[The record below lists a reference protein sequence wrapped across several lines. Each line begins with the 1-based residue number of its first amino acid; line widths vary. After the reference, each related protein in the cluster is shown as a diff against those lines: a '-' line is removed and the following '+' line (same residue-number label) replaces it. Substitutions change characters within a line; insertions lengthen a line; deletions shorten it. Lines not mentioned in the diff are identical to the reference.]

1 MHFYALVRKE
11 PRSCYGVSFPDVP
24 GCVSAGD
31 TLDEAVSNAVEAL
44 SGHLAVTREQGEP
57 LPSAR
62 TLETLR
68 KDAEVKHEVA
78 AGALLV
84 AVPQTI

>member
-1 MHFYALVRKE
+1 M
-11 PRSCYGVSFPDVP
+11 RS
-24 GCVSAGD
+24 
-31 TLDEAVSNAVEAL
+31 EAL

-78 AGALLV
+78 AGAVLV
-84 AVPQTI
+84 AVPQAI